1 MRIEE
6 SHNFTVDE
14 AQQRLKLLVDGWQ
27 KKYGIN
33 ANWSGSSVTVN
44 GKAMGVTI
52 DATVKIEPNRILAEG
67 KDPGLL
73 LRSAATGYIKKK
85 FAEYFDP
92 KVTLA
97 DLSSRQA

>member
-6 SHNFTVDE
+6 NHSFTPDE
-14 AQQRLKLLVDGWQ
+14 AQQRLKILVDGWQ
-27 KKYGIN
+27 KKYGVS
-33 ANWSGSSVTVN
+33 ATWSGNAVQVN

-52 DATVKIEPNRILAEG
+52 DAKVTVEAGKIVADG

-73 LRSAATGYIKKK
+73 LRGAAVGYLKKK

-92 KVTLA
+92 KTSVSDLA
-97 DLSSRQA
+97 SRQS

>member
-6 SHNFTVDE
+6 THSFTPDE

-27 KKYGIN
+27 QKYGLS
-33 ANWSGSSVTVN
+33 AKWSESGVAVN

-52 DATVKIEPNRILAEG
+52 DANVKLEAGKVVADG

-73 LRSAATGYIKKK
+73 LRKAATTYLARK
-85 FAEYFDP
+85 FSEYFDP
-92 KVTLA
+92 RVTVA
-97 DLSSRQA
+97 DLAARKD

>member
-6 SHNFTVDE
+6 SHSFTVEE

-27 KKYGIN
+27 KKYGVN
-33 ANWSGSSVTVN
+33 ATWSGSSVTVS

-52 DATVKIEPNRILAEG
+52 DATVKVESNRILAEG

-73 LRSAATGYIKKK
+73 LRSAATNYIKKK
-85 FAEYFDP
+85 FGEFFDP

-97 DLSSRQA
+97 DLSARQA

>member
-6 SHNFTVDE
+6 NHSLTAEE

-27 KKYGIN
+27 KKYGV
-33 ANWSGSSVTVN
+33 AAVWSGNSVQVN

-52 DATVKIEPNRILAEG
+52 DAKVTVEAGRIVADG

-73 LRSAATGYIKKK
+73 LRGAAVGYLKKK

-92 KVTLA
+92 KVTVA
-97 DLSSRQA
+97 DLTARQA

>member
-6 SHNFTVDE
+6 NHTFTTEE
-14 AQQRLKLLVDGWQ
+14 AQQRLKILVDGWQ
-27 KKYGIN
+27 KKYGVS
-33 ANWSGSSVTVN
+33 ATWSGNAVQVN

-52 DATVKIEPNRILAEG
+52 DAKVTIEAKKIVADG

-73 LRSAATGYIKKK
+73 LRGAAVGYLKKK

-92 KVTLA
+92 KVTVA
-97 DLSSRQA
+97 DLTTRQS